1 MNERGKSDRSVLCA
15 GRRVLLAGG
24 SPAGPFQAG
33 SVAKGGGNASPGA
46 AGLHGAGRRVIVGR
60 VMVAR
65 AGRRGG
71 NAAAC
76 SAIRLSHGVGCC
88 SARCNVVG
96 ERRAGQGAH
105 REVGSEGFAAKRRAV
120 AEQGEPVGQIQAEAS
135 LHYGGEANTWNAWTQ
150 QGVCGRHGVK
160 AACVTPGG
168 LVRSCPPGRGPG
180 RISRRGEV
188 AGDAVRE
195 VGVTRG
201 TWEPRTN
208 TSLGTAPFEGRRA
221 VSQKQPTLGKGS
233 RRRWSNGCR
242 WGRVGDGGLMVAA
255 AMTEASSLRT
265 PAPPAREAR

>member
-1 MNERGKSDRSVLCA
+1 MNGHGKSDSPVVCA

-105 REVGSEGFAAKRRAV
+105 REVGSEGFEANRRAV
-120 AEQGEPVGQIQAEAS
+120 AELTANRSARSWRKRACIMEAKQI
-135 LHYGGEANTWNAWTQ
+135 LG
-150 QGVCGRHGVK
+150 
-160 AACVTPGG
+160 TPGRNK
-168 LVRSCPPGRGPG
+168 VC
-180 RISRRGEV
+180 
-188 AGDAVRE
+188 AV
-195 VGVTRG
+195 
-201 TWEPRTN
+201 
-208 TSLGTAPFEGRRA
+208 GTA
-221 VSQKQPTLGKGS
+221 
-233 RRRWSNGCR
+233 
-242 WGRVGDGGLMVAA
+242 
-255 AMTEASSLRT
+255 
-265 PAPPAREAR
+265 